1 MPRIYFSP
9 IALGEK
15 EWRVAMRLME
25 LGLAA
30 IIFSV
35 LIAAAVPASADDR
48 GAARIALQR
57 TSEFAAQSRPHITI
71 HPRQTAP
78 GPNSLRYCR
87 AWLAQEYR
95 VSGPVI
101 VPRMQ
106 CRWH

>member
-1 MPRIYFSP
+1 MARIYFNP
-9 IALGEK
+9 IALGAK
-15 EWRVAMRLME
+15 EGRFAMRPMA

-30 IIFSV
+30 VIFAV
-35 LIAAAVPASADDR
+35 LTAATVSASADDR
-48 GAARIALQR
+48 AAARIALQH
-57 TSEFAAQSRPHITI
+57 TDEFAAQSRPHITI

-78 GPNSLRYCR
+78 GPNLRRYCR

-106 CRWH
+106 CRWQ